1 MAAAVKNL
9 KQEETKERSR
19 TLSTEWTWAPLR
31 LLENIN
37 TLHKQATRDLLTKE
51 EILFRISDLHKEELQ
66 DRVVELELANQSLL
80 LRFTSLGEHVYRLSS
95 TVTQLKAQIESL
107 LNERQSLQ
115 NSQQTTPLTP
125 TSSGSFPSVSSSSS
139 TPLSSSPPFSPA
151 ILPSNNNSNN
161 TSRPSS
167 PLIAAQW
174 STPTR
179 STPSSSTSST
189 SSPFASFKTEEKWLA
204 SNKLSSTSDSGES
217 FSSSALPPSSFAPS
231 LSPSSSSA
239 SLSLLQ
245 DAPPTSLFNTEAVS
259 IGQRRS
265 SSDKNKEKKC
275 RQSLVKVGQESML
288 LDFLLLESAPV
299 PQFIIDYINTYPCF
313 TNASTL
319 LDVLSSKFKRAAGK
333 DEALCVRIANIVRTW
348 VALNG
353 SIFVTDRS
361 MEQQLLQFLNTT
373 MSQAGMSI
381 LATSIKDA
389 FLLLKSEAN
398 KMEGYPSFPSLTL
411 TPPNKDWILTATPV
425 ELARQLTLLQHA
437 LFKKIT
443 SNDLLGYLRLLN
455 SPSSSPTTPT
465 NLSASTSALSSSFMK
480 AKASFSSSTGN
491 HNTFGPTHT
500 LSSLTASRNATTY
513 FARMV
518 QVSKALRGWVADE
531 VNGNN
536 DKCSVDVFHHLCLV
550 AHECAELN
558 NFMAVFDI
566 MAGLQDGLKDR
577 FDEFVKL
584 CKLKGTLGDSS
595 RKKSVGFTTIF
606 TSIGRLIDKNQ
617 NYLAYQTAVN
627 RCFPP
632 CIPWIETF
640 RVQME
645 KLEKKPNETSQKH
658 INLEKH
664 HKLSQLVEELRQYQR
679 GMYDTI
685 ALHPQLFNSWRNVLK
700 I

>member
-1 MAAAVKNL
+1 MAATVKNL

-125 TSSGSFPSVSSSSS
+125 TSS
-139 TPLSSSPPFSPA
+139 
-151 ILPSNNNSNN
+151 
-161 TSRPSS
+161 
-167 PLIAAQW
+167 AAQW

-204 SNKLSSTSDSGES
+204 SNKLSSTNESGES

-313 TNASTL
+313 TSASTL

-398 KMEGYPSFPSLTL
+398 KMEGYPSFPSLTF

-455 SPSSSPTTPT
+455 SPSSSPTTST

-500 LSSLTASRNATTY
+500 LSSLTASRSATTY

-518 QVSKALRGWVADE
+518 QVAKALRGWVADE

-550 AHECAELN
+550 AYECAELN

-566 MAGLQDGLKDR
+566 MMGLQDGLKDR